1 LKKEQDQKKKNLLK
15 GLALVIG
22 DHILRDHYTI
32 AKILG
37 VTKEMYDDI
46 PILKERY
53 EAGLKKGKQLGLAEG
68 KQLGLAEGKK
78 ALRKAIIRTL
88 EIKFGLVSNTL
99 KTKLQKISSLID
111 LEALLVRSSSV
122 SSLKEFEASLPYEKG

>member
-1 LKKEQDQKKKNLLK
+1 
-15 GLALVIG
+15 
-22 DHILRDHYTI
+22 
-32 AKILG
+32 

-68 KQLGLAEGKK
+68 KK
-78 ALRKAIIRTL
+78 ALRNAIIRTL
-88 EIKFGLVSNTL
+88 EIKFGLVDHTL

-111 LEALLVRSSSV
+111 LDALLVRSSSV
-122 SSLKEFEASLPYEKG
+122 SSLEEFEASLLYKKG